1 VFEEFRTFFR
11 EMDQRVKVTI
21 AGIGIQNWS
30 QSLTGQ
36 YNTLYAR
43 DLGANPVALGVL
55 NSINT
60 AVSSIVSV
68 PVGWATERYSMK
80 KVMLL
85 GLSCVFISV
94 VIYALAGN
102 WWLLIPAIILGILV
116 RLSPLTDIILVNYTK
131 PEQSGTVMG
140 LSRTIWAVPAIFAP
154 ITAAV
159 VVGSFGGINAQGIR
173 PLYVIQ
179 LALTLFVFFFM
190 AAKLPTL
197 QSQEKGKAQS
207 RRSDFVQDFRELFK
221 GEKALKRWIVI
232 WIIASFG
239 WRVSGPFVPLW
250 MVEVKGATP
259 YILGLTGT
267 VSSIISVFLP
277 VFAGRLADRIG
288 RKRAYYVLSPF
299 SYVGTILL
307 IVAPSPEYL
316 MLYGLL
322 QGIGQA
328 SFIPFVTMHWEI
340 VPEEKR
346 GRWYGIEGF
355 INIFAIPAALL
366 GGILWQQGFM
376 KEVLFLPIMLQV
388 LVAIPIMITVPE
400 TLKRDNTR
408 GSKEMTIR

>member
-388 LVAIPIMITVPE
+388 LVAIPIMITVHE

-408 GSKEMTIR
+408 GSKEMTRG

>member
-1 VFEEFRTFFR
+1 
-11 EMDQRVKVTI
+11 MDQRVKVTI

-36 YNTLYAR
+36 YNTLFAR

-68 PVGWATERYSMK
+68 PVGWAAERYSMK

-85 GLSCVFISV
+85 GLSCVFISAA
-94 VIYALAGN
+94 IYALAGN

-116 RLSPLTDIILVNYTK
+116 RLSPLTDIILINYTK

-159 VVGSFGGINAQGIR
+159 VVASSGGINAQGIR
-173 PLYVIQ
+173 PLFIIQ
-179 LALTLFVFFFM
+179 LALGLFVFFFM
-190 AAKLPTL
+190 AVKLPMP
-197 QSQEKGKAQS
+197 QRQEKTPGRVK
-207 RRSDFVQDFRELFK
+207 RSGFIQDFRDLFQ

-232 WIIASFG
+232 WIIAAFS
-239 WRVSGPFVPLW
+239 WSVSGPFEPIW
-250 MVEVKGATP
+250 MVEMKGATP
-259 YILGLTGT
+259 YIFGLMGT
-267 VSSIISVFLP
+267 VSSIVSVFLP

-288 RKRAYYVLSPF
+288 RKRAFYVLSPF
-299 SYVGTILL
+299 SYLGTILL
-307 IVAPSPEYL
+307 IIAPTPEYL
-316 MLYGLL
+316 ILFGLL

-328 SFIPFVTMHWEI
+328 SFIPFITMHWEM
-340 VPEEKR
+340 VPQEKR

-355 INIFAIPAALL
+355 INLFTIPAALL
-366 GGILWQQGFM
+366 GGILYHQGFM
-376 KEVLFLPIMLQV
+376 KEVLFLPILLQI

-400 TLKRDNTR
+400 TLKRA
-408 GSKEMTIR
+408 S